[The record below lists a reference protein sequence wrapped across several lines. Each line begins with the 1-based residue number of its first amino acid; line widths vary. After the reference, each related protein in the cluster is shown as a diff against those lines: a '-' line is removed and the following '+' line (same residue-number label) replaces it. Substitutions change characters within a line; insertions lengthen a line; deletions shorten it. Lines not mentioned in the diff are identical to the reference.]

1 MINEGVKTNEREKK
15 KKKNLFVQNNM
26 DVQFTKKKKTW
37 TFKFTVLKNKLGK
50 NKFFIEKKIL
60 N

>member
-1 MINEGVKTNEREKK
+1 MKEKK
-15 KKKNLFVQNNM
+15 NESFCAKQHGRLVYQ
-26 DVQFTKKKKTW
+26 KKKTW

-50 NKFFIEKKIL
+50 NKLFIEK

>member
-1 MINEGVKTNEREKK
+1 MKDKK
-15 KKKNLFVQNNM
+15 KKKKFFLF
-26 DVQFTKKKKTW
+26 KTW

-50 NKFFIEKKIL
+50 NKLFIEK